1 MDSTKKPLSSSS
13 LEETIAFSLGD
24 TIKDTPREAAERH
37 EKQVPEQCAYT
48 ALLRH
53 FSTPVPL
60 AARPTEHADPRIHHD
75 ILSPSSL
82 RAAAVLIAVSRPSNA
97 QASRVVLT
105 LRSEKLKSHAG
116 QVSLPGGTCDEEDA
130 DVIDTALREAE
141 EEVGLARA
149 AVEVIGQMGEI
160 SLPSGFRITPVI
172 GLTDAGLTLP
182 PCPDE
187 VADIFHPPLD
197 LLLDP
202 RAYSRSVTHYRGADR
217 TIFELPYEGFR
228 IWGATAAILYS
239 LAKQVSR

>member
-1 MDSTKKPLSSSS
+1 MTATSQANPVVRLLASRSITSGSAWTARRS
-13 LEETIAFSLGD
+13 
-24 TIKDTPREAAERH
+24 
-37 EKQVPEQCAYT
+37 QVPEQCAYT

-60 AARPTEHADPRIHHD
+60 AARPTEHADPRIHLD

-82 RAAAVLIAVSRPSNA
+82 RAAAVLIAVSRPSSA

-116 QVSLPGGTCDEEDA
+116 QVSLPGGTCDAED
-130 DVIDTALREAE
+130 DDLIDTALREAE
-141 EEVGLARA
+141 EEVGLARSE
-149 AVEVIGQMGEI
+149 VEVIGQMGEI

-172 GLTDAGLTLP
+172 GLIDAGLTLT

-202 RAYSRSVTHYRGADR
+202 TAYSRSITHYRGADR

-239 LAKQVSR
+239 LAKQVGR

>member
-13 LEETIAFSLGD
+13 LEETIAFSLGE

-37 EKQVPEQCAYT
+37 EKQMPKQCAYT

-172 GLTDAGLTLP
+172 GLIDAGLTLT

>member
-1 MDSTKKPLSSSS
+1 MDSTKKPLSTFS
-13 LEETIAFSLGD
+13 LGETIAFSPGE
-24 TIKDTPREAAERH
+24 TIEDTPREAAERH
-37 EKQVPEQCAYT
+37 EKQMPKQCAYT

-105 LRSEKLKSHAG
+105 LRSEKLRSHAG
-116 QVSLPGGTCDEEDA
+116 QVSLPGGTCDAED
-130 DVIDTALREAE
+130 DGIIDTALREAE
-141 EEVGLARA
+141 EEVGLARSE
-149 AVEVIGQMGEI
+149 VEVIGQMCEI

-172 GLTDAGLTLP
+172 GLIDAGLTLT
-182 PCPDE
+182 PCHDE

-202 RAYSRSVTHYRGADR
+202 TAYSRSITHYRGADR
-217 TIFELPYEGFR
+217 TIFELPYEGFL

-239 LAKQVSR
+239 LAKQVGR